1 MLQEDQKEKPIN
13 RNGDYAESKEN
24 KGKRWYA
31 RSHWV
36 WYVAFPLMMI
46 LISMM
51 KDEISSYDSTEVWL
65 FLTTVA
71 LITSGVGLV
80 DKGKIFGQKV
90 VVFVGNF
97 FHSVSSGLLG
107 LIGKRW
113 ILPYTRIII
122 VVEILGVITCIVV
135 LFLLNKKK

>member
-65 FLTTVA
+65 FLTTLA

-97 FHSVSSGLLG
+97 S
-107 LIGKRW
+107 
-113 ILPYTRIII
+113 I
-122 VVEILGVITCIVV
+122 VCLVG
-135 LFLLNKKK
+135 FWD